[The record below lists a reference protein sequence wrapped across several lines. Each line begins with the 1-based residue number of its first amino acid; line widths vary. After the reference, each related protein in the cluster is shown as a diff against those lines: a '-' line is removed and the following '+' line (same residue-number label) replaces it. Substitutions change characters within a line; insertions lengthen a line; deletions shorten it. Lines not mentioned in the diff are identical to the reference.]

1 MTALFAACGFSG
13 CNDDESV
20 APENAIGVSVTAE
33 DLATKGS
40 AVTTASLAQFD
51 VDGFLLKEIAGKET
65 HYINNGVVTKT
76 TNGWSPI
83 YKTGTTDAYAW
94 ASPAIAF
101 WAHSPYPEG
110 TVLSTSVTYA
120 TDYGTMS
127 FGYTLPAHTSDN
139 ADAELQQDI
148 VVAYTKA
155 SYADTEA
162 AGYVPGIGKVNFAF
176 GHALAGIRLD
186 VTNLAA
192 GWTVENVTLSGIYS
206 GGSCTVTPAASGA
219 PTFAWTLAAGT
230 ATFVQTLAPA
240 DFEEVTVGEGEDAVT
255 STLLKEST
263 GKVFFIPPQTFPEG
277 AKMILTLNDGENSFD
292 VTASLAGLT
301 AVASKMNTYAVT
313 KGFLTVTLT
322 GEVRNWDT
330 TEVPYTTTD
339 VLPQA
344 TQFAVSGAGVQNVY
358 DLHHTDAGKPYRQ
371 TWVLGENTATV
382 SFRIFSPA
390 GGTYQ
395 IVPQGDTGKF
405 TVSGT
410 LTGSISARP
419 SSDDIPSNITK
430 AVFTVTPNGAA
441 ANDQI
446 WFKTYVT
453 DTKGTEDTSDDVTY
467 SLDSETQ
474 LYDIRGY
481 HYFQIND
488 PLQ

>member
-1 MTALFAACGFSG
+1 MAVLLAACSFSG
-13 CNDDESV
+13 CNDDESI
-20 APENAIGVSVTAE
+20 APENEIRVSVTAE

-40 AVTTASLAQFD
+40 AITTTSLAQFG
-51 VDGFLLKEIAGKET
+51 VDGFLTTAVAGKET
-65 HYINNGVVTKT
+65 HYINNGVVNKT
-76 TNGWSPI
+76 ATGWSPI
-83 YKTGTTDAYAW
+83 YKTGTTEAYAW
-94 ASPAIAF
+94 ASSAIAF

-110 TVLSTSVTYA
+110 TVPSTSVTYA

-162 AGYVPGIGKVNFAF
+162 AGYVPGIGKVNFTF

-192 GWTVENVTLSGIYS
+192 GWTVEKVTLSGIYS

-219 PTFAWTLAAGT
+219 PTFAWTPGT
-230 ATFVQTLAPA
+230 STGTYVQTLAST

-322 GEVRNWDT
+322 GEVIDWDAT
-330 TEVPYTTTD
+330 SVSYITD
-339 VLPQA
+339 NLPQA
-344 TQFAVSGAGVQNVY
+344 TQFAVDGVSNVY
-358 DLHHTDAGKPYRQ
+358 QLHPDNANAKALRQ
-371 TWVLGENTATV
+371 TWVLGSNSATV

-390 GGTYQ
+390 GGTYE
-395 IVPQGDTGKF
+395 IVPQGATEKF
-405 TVSGT
+405 TVIGT
-410 LTGSISARP
+410 LTGSISARN
-419 SSDDIPSNITK
+419 SNDGITK
-430 AVFTVTPNGAA
+430 AVFTIEPDGAA
-441 ANDQI
+441 AGDQI